1 MTTSAPPLLEG
12 LGGTFSFWLGR
23 LDDST
28 SNAGTKVEGMEVPFE
43 VFAAMTFLALDESS
57 PCYKSTE
64 TNGVEFDVG
73 MALAAAKDAALP
85 LIQNSVDIGGPVEKA
100 GS

>member
-1 MTTSAPPLLEG
+1 MG
-12 LGGTFSFWLGR
+12 NTFSFWLGH

-28 SNAGTKVEGMEVPFE
+28 SHAGAKVEGMEVSFE

-64 TNGVEFDVG
+64 TNRVEFDVG
-73 MALAAAKDAALP
+73 IALCSAKDAALSP
-85 LIQNSVDIGGPVEKA
+85 IQGSIDFGGPVEEV
-100 GS
+100 SS